1 MRTRVGLDRG
11 VIEPPH
17 RFRSEIYQQ
26 TVFKRLQLEFA
37 EHDYPSSI
45 RAVLSEHN
53 YDYEKTK
60 AALAQLFR
68 KKSLWRTFMTWLG
81 SRNKEAAEKQL
92 KANPLT
98 GCTELDDEI
107 SASEA
112 RKRRTRE
119 TEQIKADLTVAQN
132 LNEQEHCAA
141 DEMVECGCC
150 FGDYTWE
157 DIRACTV
164 GHLVCQSCVMNT
176 VQECAFGQGDTS
188 FDSRG
193 LRCIAASNE
202 PCDAVIPS
210 SILEQFMPADLMGK
224 LHSRTVSAQLE
235 ITGMNLVRCPFCVY
249 AEYRER
255 EIELAPLLRIRSIWK
270 RILIGLLAL
279 ITTIC
284 PLLLANVTVPMMI
297 CLEYTDLFHWKEW
310 HHLVNEAHRRKW
322 REKTEQTSQ
331 IFRCRNIKECGRE
344 SCRECFK
351 EWAPFHDCLKDEK
364 DGLRL
369 YVEKAMADA
378 VKRTVLQRWPTHG
391 SPLVSGVRSWIYQ
404 I

>member
-1 MRTRVGLDRG
+1 MRSRVGLDRG

-26 TVFKRLQLEFA
+26 AVFKRLQLEFA
-37 EHDYPSSI
+37 EHDCPSSI

-53 YDYEKTK
+53 YDYERTK
-60 AALAQLFR
+60 AALAQLFT
-68 KKSLWRTFMTWLG
+68 KKSIWRSFMTWLG
-81 SRNKEAAEKQL
+81 LRSKEAAEKQL

-98 GCTELDDEI
+98 GCAELDDEI
-107 SASEA
+107 SAIEA

-119 TEQIKADLTVAQN
+119 SDQIKADFKVAQD
-132 LNEQEHCAA
+132 LNEREHVAA

-150 FGDYTWE
+150 FGDSTWE
-157 DIRACTV
+157 DIRACTA
-164 GHLVCQSCVMNT
+164 GHLVCRSCVVHT
-176 VQECAFGQGDTS
+176 VQECAFGQGDSS
-188 FDSRG
+188 FVSRG
-193 LRCIAASNE
+193 LRCIAALNE

-210 SILEQFMPADLMGK
+210 PILEQFIPDDLMGK
-224 LHSRTVSAQLE
+224 LHSRTVSAELE
-235 ITGMNLVRCPFCVY
+235 TTGMDLVRCPFCVY
-249 AEYRER
+249 AEYREK
-255 EIELAPLLRIRSIWK
+255 EVELVLLLRIRSIWK

-279 ITTIC
+279 ATTIC

-310 HHLVNEAHRRKW
+310 HRLVNEVHRRKC
-322 REKTEQTSQ
+322 RGRIQDTSQ
-331 IFRCRNIKECGRE
+331 IFQCRNVKECGRE

-351 EWAPFHDCLKDEK
+351 EWGPFHDCLKDEK

-378 VKRTVLQRWPTHG
+378 VKRTVCQ
-391 SPLVSGVRSWIYQ
+391 
-404 I
+404 